1 MLGAS
6 LDLSQV
12 VEALHSSF
20 YGVVHGDQ
28 WLVAQDLFG
37 FLTAV
42 VVECA
47 SQCDPHWCES
57 GLKLDDRT
65 DHHHQE
71 GQQDSQT
78 VGYPVR
84 NVVLGGL
91 IIEACQDAGQECPER
106 DGFIIGDVECL
117 KREQEVRDCFPA
129 GGMSRPHSELGAQAQ
144 LLARPRI
151 NVFGKPVATPCPPL
165 CPSSFAGH
173 LQSEANIKPIQIAAY
188 LWFSNPQLSAA
199 GGDNILTCS

>member
-1 MLGAS
+1 MAS

-42 VVECA
+42 VVECS

-65 DHHHQE
+65 GHHHQE

-78 VGYPVR
+78 VGYPVG
-84 NVVLGGL
+84 NVVLGDL

-117 KREQEVRDCFPA
+117 KTEQEVRDCSPT
-129 GGMSRPHSELGAQAQ
+129 GGISRQCSEIGAQAQ
-144 LLARPRI
+144 LLAQPRTD
-151 NVFGKPVATPCPPL
+151 FFPLPTHLSQLLYRAPP
-165 CPSSFAGH
+165 
-173 LQSEANIKPIQIAAY
+173 K
-188 LWFSNPQLSAA
+188 
-199 GGDNILTCS
+199 